1 MQDNGYKL
9 KHLELKQMS
18 GEQRT
23 VMDQPFDRNV
33 VIEGGPGTGKTTLA
47 VQRAETLVTEG
58 YSTLVLVFSRPLMRF
73 IQNSQPKTNWETV
86 EFYTLNADGSKDYHE
101 FNSEYTVSTYLSW
114 LNSLYWQRFG
124 RSYPADGGTEPD
136 WEKVEAELSTLGRIY
151 DQIIVDEGQDF
162 PVPLL
167 RCLKSLATTVTVFID
182 PQQAIEKTKT
192 TTGVAAHVLDAATYR
207 LSENF
212 RSTKEIVEFTNLFRG
227 KQDDITSEEESGQI
241 PVMIT
246 CASYEDQVN
255 KMLEIMRVYG
265 FKSVGVI
272 LDTRPAKK
280 LYEIMKKRL
289 EGKSHVQLYE
299 PHTYR
304 DFDFER
310 NEVKIITYGTA
321 KGLEFDVVILPQ
333 ITRVNSSGDPASDM
347 ARIYIAAS
355 RAKKALFMFKV
366 AGEIADGVKW
376 IDTLTPLIG
385 NENKYKSVY

>member
-1 MQDNGYKL
+1 MQDTGYRL
-9 KHLELKQMS
+9 RHLELKQLS
-18 GEQRT
+18 SEQRT

-47 VQRAETLVTEG
+47 VQRAEMLVTEG
-58 YSTLVLVFSRPLMRF
+58 YSTLVLVYSRPLMRF

-86 EFYTLNADGSKDYHE
+86 EFYTLNADGTKDYHE

-124 RSYPADGGTEPD
+124 RGYPVLGNSDPD
-136 WEKVEAELSTLGRIY
+136 WETIEKELTTLGRIY

-167 RCLKSLATTVTVFID
+167 RSLKSLASTVMVFMD

-192 TTGVAAHVLDAATYR
+192 AASVAAYILDASTYHLGR
-207 LSENF
+207 NF
-212 RSTKEIVEFTNLFRG
+212 RSTKEISEFSDLFRVKHDTEADG
-227 KQDDITSEEESGQI
+227 DPSGQL
-241 PVMIT
+241 PAVIT
-246 CASYEDQVN
+246 CSSYEDQVN
-255 KMLEIMRVYG
+255 KMLEIIRAFDYR
-265 FKSVGVI
+265 SVGII

-289 EGKSHVQLYE
+289 DGKAHVQLYE

-304 DFDFER
+304 DFDFDR

-333 ITRVNSSGDPASDM
+333 ITRVSATGDPLSDM
-347 ARIYIAAS
+347 TRIHIAAS
-355 RAKKALFMFKV
+355 RARKALFLFKV
-366 AGEIADGVKW
+366 VGENNDSTKW
-376 IDTLTPLIG
+376 IDVLNPLLG
-385 NENKYKSVY
+385 NESKYRSVY

>member
-1 MQDNGYKL
+1 MQDTGYRL
-9 KHLELKQMS
+9 RHLELRQLS
-18 GEQRT
+18 SEQRT

-47 VQRAETLVTEG
+47 VQRAEMLVTEG
-58 YSTLVLVFSRPLMRF
+58 YSTLVLVYSRPLMRF

-86 EFYTLNADGSKDYHE
+86 EFYTLNADGTKDYHE

-114 LNSLYWQRFG
+114 LNNLYWQRFG
-124 RSYPADGGTEPD
+124 RGYPVLDNSDPD
-136 WEKVEAELSTLGRIY
+136 WETIEKELTSLGRIY

-167 RCLKSLATTVTVFID
+167 RSLKSLASTVMVFMD

-192 TTGVAAHVLDAATYR
+192 AASVAAYILDASTYHLGR
-207 LSENF
+207 NF
-212 RSTKEIVEFTNLFRG
+212 RSTKEISEFSNLFRV
-227 KQDDITSEEESGQI
+227 KQDAEADGDPTGQL
-241 PVMIT
+241 PAVIT
-246 CASYEDQVN
+246 CSSYEDQVN
-255 KMLEIMRVYG
+255 KMLEIIRAFNYR
-265 FKSVGVI
+265 SVGII

-289 EGKSHVQLYE
+289 DGKAHVQLYE

-304 DFDFER
+304 DFDFDR

-333 ITRVNSSGDPASDM
+333 ITRVGATGDPLSDM
-347 ARIYIAAS
+347 TRIHIAAS
-355 RAKKALFMFKV
+355 RARKALFLFKV
-366 AGEIADGVKW
+366 VGENVDSTKW
-376 IDTLTPLIG
+376 IDVLNPLLG
-385 NENKYKSVY
+385 NESKYRSVY

>member
-1 MQDNGYKL
+1 MQDTGYRL
-9 KHLELKQMS
+9 RHLELRQLS
-18 GEQRT
+18 SEQRT

-47 VQRAETLVTEG
+47 VQRAEMLVTEG
-58 YSTLVLVFSRPLMRF
+58 YSTLVLVYSRPLMRF

-86 EFYTLNADGSKDYHE
+86 EFYTLNADGTKDYHE

-124 RSYPADGGTEPD
+124 RGYPVLDNSDPD
-136 WEKVEAELSTLGRIY
+136 WETIEKELTTLGRIY

-167 RCLKSLATTVTVFID
+167 RSLKSLASTVMVFMD

-192 TTGVAAHVLDAATYR
+192 AASVAAYILDASTYHLGR
-207 LSENF
+207 NF
-212 RSTKEIVEFTNLFRG
+212 RSTKEISEFSNLFRV
-227 KQDDITSEEESGQI
+227 KQDAEADGDSSGQL
-241 PVMIT
+241 PAVIT
-246 CASYEDQVN
+246 CSSYEDQVN
-255 KMLEIMRVYG
+255 KMLEIIRAFNYR
-265 FKSVGVI
+265 SVGII

-289 EGKSHVQLYE
+289 DGKAHVQLYE

-304 DFDFER
+304 DFDFDR

-333 ITRVNSSGDPASDM
+333 ITRVSATGDFLSDIT
-347 ARIYIAAS
+347 RIHIAAS
-355 RAKKALFMFKV
+355 RAKKALFLFRV
-366 AGEIADGVKW
+366 VGENTDSTKW
-376 IDTLTPLIG
+376 IDVLNPLLG
-385 NENKYKSVY
+385 NESKYRSVY

>member
-1 MQDNGYKL
+1 MQDTGYRL
-9 KHLELKQMS
+9 SHLELRQLS
-18 GEQRT
+18 SEQRT

-33 VIEGGPGTGKTTLA
+33 VVEGGPGTGKTTLA
-47 VQRAETLVTEG
+47 VQRAEMLVTEG
-58 YSTLVLVFSRPLMRF
+58 YSTLVLVYSRPLMRF

-86 EFYTLNADGSKDYHE
+86 EFYTLNADGTKDYHE

-124 RSYPADGGTEPD
+124 RGYPVLDNSDPD
-136 WEKVEAELSTLGRIY
+136 WETIEKELTTLGRIY

-167 RCLKSLATTVTVFID
+167 RSLKSLASTVMVFMD

-192 TTGVAAHVLDAATYR
+192 AASVAAYILDASTYHLGR
-207 LSENF
+207 NF
-212 RSTKEIVEFTNLFRG
+212 RSTKEISEFSNLFRV
-227 KQDDITSEEESGQI
+227 KQDAEADWDSSGQL
-241 PVMIT
+241 PAVIT
-246 CASYEDQVN
+246 CSSYEDQVN
-255 KMLEIMRVYG
+255 KMLEIIRAFNYR
-265 FKSVGVI
+265 SVGII

-289 EGKSHVQLYE
+289 DGKAHVQLYE

-304 DFDFER
+304 DFDFDR

-333 ITRVNSSGDPASDM
+333 ITRVSATGDFLSDIT
-347 ARIYIAAS
+347 RIHIAAS
-355 RAKKALFMFKV
+355 RAKKALFLFRV
-366 AGEIADGVKW
+366 VGENTDSTKW
-376 IDTLTPLIG
+376 IDVLNPLLG
-385 NENKYKSVY
+385 NESKYRSVY

>member
-1 MQDNGYKL
+1 MQDTGYKL
-9 KHLELKQMS
+9 KHLELRQLS

-33 VIEGGPGTGKTTLA
+33 VVEGGPGTGKTTLA
-47 VQRAETLVTEG
+47 VQRAEMLVTEG

-86 EFYTLNADGSKDYHE
+86 EFYTLNADGTKDYHE

-124 RSYPADGGTEPD
+124 RGYPVVSGTEPD
-136 WEKVEAELSTLGRIY
+136 WGTIEKELISLGRIY

-162 PVPLL
+162 PAPLY
-167 RCLKSLATTVTVFID
+167 RCLRSLAGTVTVFID

-192 TTGVAAHVLDAATYR
+192 AGSVAAFILNAPTYH
-207 LSENF
+207 LSTNF
-212 RSTKEIVEFTNLFRG
+212 RSTKEITEFADLYRG
-227 KQDDITSEEESGQI
+227 KHDVLPNPEESGQI
-241 PVMIT
+241 PAVIT

-255 KMLEIMRVYG
+255 KMLEIIRAFNYR
-265 FKSVGVI
+265 SVGII
-272 LDTRPAKK
+272 LDTKPAKK
-280 LYEIMKKRL
+280 LFEIMKKRL
-289 EGKSHVQLYE
+289 DGKAHVQLYE

-304 DFDFER
+304 DFDFDR

-333 ITRVNSSGDPASDM
+333 ITRVSTTGDPISDM
-347 ARIYIAAS
+347 ARIHIAAS
-355 RAKKALFMFKV
+355 RAKKALFLFKV
-366 AGEIADGVKW
+366 AGENADSTKW
-376 IDTLTPLIG
+376 IDALSPLYG
-385 NENKYKSVY
+385 NESKYRSVY

>member
-124 RSYPADGGTEPD
+124 RSCPADGGTEPD
-136 WEKVEAELSTLGRIY
+136 WEKVEAELSTLGRSY

>member
-1 MQDNGYKL
+1 MQDTGYRL
-9 KHLELKQMS
+9 RHLELRQLS
-18 GEQRT
+18 SEQRT

-47 VQRAETLVTEG
+47 VQRAEMLVTEG
-58 YSTLVLVFSRPLMRF
+58 YSTLVLVYSRPLMRF

-86 EFYTLNADGSKDYHE
+86 EFYTLNADGTKDYHE

-124 RSYPADGGTEPD
+124 RGYPVLDNSDPD
-136 WEKVEAELSTLGRIY
+136 WETIEKELTTLGRIY

-167 RCLKSLATTVTVFID
+167 RSLKSLASTVMVFMD

-192 TTGVAAHVLDAATYR
+192 AASVAAYILDASTYHLGR
-207 LSENF
+207 NF
-212 RSTKEIVEFTNLFRG
+212 RSTKEISEFSNLFRV
-227 KQDDITSEEESGQI
+227 KQDAEADGDSSGQL
-241 PVMIT
+241 PAVIT
-246 CASYEDQVN
+246 CSSYEDQVN
-255 KMLEIMRVYG
+255 KMLEIIRAFNYR
-265 FKSVGVI
+265 SVGII

-289 EGKSHVQLYE
+289 DGKAHVQLYE

-304 DFDFER
+304 DFDFDR

-333 ITRVNSSGDPASDM
+333 ITRVSATGDSLSDIT
-347 ARIYIAAS
+347 RIHIAAS
-355 RAKKALFMFKV
+355 RAKKALFLFRV
-366 AGEIADGVKW
+366 VGENTDSTKW
-376 IDTLTPLIG
+376 IDVLNPLLG
-385 NENKYKSVY
+385 NESKYRSVY